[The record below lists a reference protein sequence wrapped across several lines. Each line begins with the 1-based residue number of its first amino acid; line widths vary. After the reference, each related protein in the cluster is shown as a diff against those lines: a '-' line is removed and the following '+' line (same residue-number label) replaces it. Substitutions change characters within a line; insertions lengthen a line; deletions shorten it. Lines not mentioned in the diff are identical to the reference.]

1 MTFSLFPEKQ
11 QKQSGL
17 NYTLKGISHTAI
29 PDFTWVLAYRKG
41 CDWTLV
47 SPSSSP
53 GRPSD
58 PSPHP
63 LPPPPPVSPDL
74 RCRSSSGWTALYQ
87 FCGPLSGVSTGLRA
101 SSWPWETPCT
111 LFTMFTAFAGSWSNL
126 CMVVIV
132 KLVPKL
138 SHLFRSPET
147 GKHTC
152 RWFLNSQIHT
162 HTPVESG
169 SKATVDRKLQSKAQS
184 SGLVFNLMQI
194 RRLQSIFRFRRLWE
208 VRRREGRWRQKLFS
222 SCSEPTD
229 DEHTALI
236 AEKS

>member
-1 MTFSLFPEKQ
+1 MVFILFRNCFFYKIIHLCLVLIKCVLIVILFNEIFYISNDFYVNYLICDFFPEKQ

-17 NYTLKGISHTAI
+17 NDTLKEITHTAV

-53 GRPSD
+53 SRSTD

-87 FCGPLSGVSTGLRA
+87 FCGPLSGVSTGLWA
-101 SSWPWETPCT
+101 SSWLWETPCT

-138 SHLFRSPET
+138 LYLFRSPEA

-152 RWFLNSQIHT
+152 WWFLKSQTHT
-162 HTPVESG
+162 H
-169 SKATVDRKLQSKAQS
+169 L
-184 SGLVFNLMQI
+184 
-194 RRLQSIFRFRRLWE
+194 
-208 VRRREGRWRQKLFS
+208 
-222 SCSEPTD
+222 
-229 DEHTALI
+229 
-236 AEKS
+236 